1 MNLSQNKRIKFGK
14 VDKVILF
21 GGNEISIEIC
31 KFLKKKK
38 INSIVFTTKSQS
50 LEQIYHNK
58 TKLSFLKCLKLLK
71 INHKIVKSLNFKI
84 LKKHV
89 SQNTI
94 GLSNACRWIF
104 QKSEIKLF
112 NGKLFN
118 IHFSNLPNNRGAGGL
133 SWNIMMKNYTSGTT
147 IHLID
152 EKIDHGYSLINKSF
166 KFPKKIRES
175 LYDMKKYSFE
185 FQKKISGEFL
195 VKILKNKTFNLKK
208 IILSNSKSS
217 YWPKLDTKK
226 NAWINWQWSSEEI
239 ANFINAFSKPYSG
252 AKTLLNNRII
262 NLKSA
267 KVSRSNFN
275 FHPFQYGLIYKIIN
289 KKIFVASK
297 NGGIIL
303 HIKDFDHHKKLIG
316 KRLKTN
322 SNLLEQSTN

>member
-1 MNLSQNKRIKFGK
+1 MNLSQNKRLKFGK
-14 VDKVILF
+14 VDNVILF
-21 GGNEISIEIC
+21 GGNEISLEIC

-38 INSIVFTTKSQS
+38 INNIVFTTKSQS

-58 TKLSFLKCLKLLK
+58 TKISFLKCLKLLK
-71 INHKIVKSLNFKI
+71 INYKIVKSLNHNT
-84 LKKHV
+84 LKKYV
-89 SQNTI
+89 TQNTV

-104 QKSEIKLF
+104 QKREIKLF

-133 SWNIMMKNYTSGTT
+133 SWNIMMKNYNSGTT

-166 KFPKKIRES
+166 IFPKKIRDS
-175 LYDMKKYSFE
+175 LYDMKKYSFQ
-185 FQKKISGEFL
+185 FQKKITSDFL
-195 VKILKNKTFNLKK
+195 VKILKNKIFNIKK
-208 IILSNSKSS
+208 IALSNSKSS
-217 YWPKLDTKK
+217 YWPKLDTKR

-239 ANFINAFSKPYSG
+239 VNFINAFSKPYSG
-252 AKTLLNNRII
+252 AKTLCNNRII
-262 NLKSA
+262 KLKSA
-267 KVSRSNFN
+267 KISKSNLN
-275 FHPFQYGLIYKIIN
+275 FHPFQYGLIYKIID

-303 HIKDFDHHKKLIG
+303 HIKDFSNDKKLIG

-322 SNLLEQSTN
+322 LNLLEQSTN